1 MKGTN
6 WFSRNFKTIIYVA
19 FLVPIIT
26 VAIVSISH
34 VTGWYGMSN
43 PMSWALYL
51 SIGIEIAA
59 LSALA
64 AISVNMGSKV
74 YVPFG
79 IVTIIQFVGNI
90 FFAFEYIDISS
101 AQFLS
106 WVDLTGPI
114 LEYVGVEQDNLQSHR
129 RFLAI
134 FSGGM
139 LPLISLSFLHMLVK
153 FNEERTLSNETKDKS
168 STEPKEDPI
177 QASDLVGEIARY
189 RPTTEELDKLNE
201 ILSKPKT
208 KVFESPKNADEMMIT
223 SDQDIIDSIPSD
235 DEESDWDIQTPP
247 SWVDVPDFS
256 EEEPKSEHYYDTER
270 NKTPEPPSWLNDGP
284 EPTEEDYKDFDTT
297 INDGLDDIPYEDS
310 QTETDVDD
318 TNDKWDE
325 DHALD
330 MVLNDMVK
338 DIEVN
343 EPETI
348 EPPTHQF
355 NENIE
360 YTTDTEPDKD
370 YNLVL
375 SSKTP
380 QHVNGVPIEKYRE
393 VNKEQ
398 LPDVVETAELDL
410 NTGQITTPTEK
421 LKEVNIVLDDLP
433 NNNGPE
439 FNVDVEIKEVPQV
452 RFEPPT
458 PEPNFI
464 FKEPINETT
473 KDITN
478 DDPEKKK

>member
-34 VTGWYGMSN
+34 VTGWYGISN

-90 FFAFEYIDISS
+90 FFAFEYIDIAST
-101 AQFLS
+101 QFLS

-114 LEYVGVEQDNLQSHR
+114 LEYVGVEEGNLQSHR

-153 FNEERTLSNETKDKS
+153 FNEERTLTSNSVSEDS
-168 STEPKEDPI
+168 GPKEEPI

-189 RPTTEELDKLNE
+189 RPTTEELDKLND

-208 KVFESPKNADEMMIT
+208 KV
-223 SDQDIIDSIPSD
+223 SD
-235 DEESDWDIQTPP
+235 DDDYDQYRDSHK
-247 SWVDVPDFS
+247 
-256 EEEPKSEHYYDTER
+256 EEET
-270 NKTPEPPSWLNDGP
+270 KTPNEDEVPPEWLDEGP
-284 EPTEEDYKDFDTT
+284 EPTEEEY
-297 INDGLDDIPYEDS
+297 GE
-310 QTETDVDD
+310 
-318 TNDKWDE
+318 WDE

-330 MVLNDMVK
+330 LVMNDMVK
-338 DIEVN
+338 DFTEEDLKEIEVN

-348 EPPTHQF
+348 EPPTHQI

-360 YTTDTEPDKD
+360 HTTDTEPEED
-370 YNLVL
+370 YNVVM

-380 QHVNGVPIEKYRE
+380 QHVNGVPIKDRN
-393 VNKEQ
+393 VINEQ

-410 NTGQITTPTEK
+410 NTGQITTPTEE
-421 LKEVNIVLDDLP
+421 LKEVNVVLDELP
-433 NNNGPE
+433 NNNGPK
-439 FNVDVEIKEVPQV
+439 FDVDVEIKEVPQV

>member
-153 FNEERTLSNETKDKS
+153 FNEERTLSIETKDKP
-168 STEPKEDPI
+168 STEPKEEPI

-208 KVFESPKNADEMMIT
+208 KV
-223 SDQDIIDSIPSD
+223 SD
-235 DEESDWDIQTPP
+235 
-247 SWVDVPDFS
+247 
-256 EEEPKSEHYYDTER
+256 EEEPKSEYYYDTER
-270 NKTPEPPSWLNDGP
+270 NITPEPPSWLNDGP

-297 INDGLDDIPYEDS
+297 INEELDKL
-310 QTETDVDD
+310 
-318 TNDKWDE
+318 NK
-325 DHALD
+325 
-330 MVLNDMVK
+330 VLTKPNPTVPINVE

-348 EPPTHQF
+348 EPPTYQF

-360 YTTDTEPDKD
+360 YTTDTEPEED
-370 YNLVL
+370 YNVVM
-375 SSKTP
+375 SS
-380 QHVNGVPIEKYRE
+380 
-393 VNKEQ
+393 KEQ

-421 LKEVNIVLDDLP
+421 LKEVNVVLDELP

-439 FNVDVEIKEVPQV
+439 FSVDVEIKEVPQV

>member
-1 MKGTN
+1 
-6 WFSRNFKTIIYVA
+6 
-19 FLVPIIT
+19 
-26 VAIVSISH
+26 
-34 VTGWYGMSN
+34 MSN

-208 KVFESPKNADEMMIT
+208 KV
-223 SDQDIIDSIPSD
+223 SD
-235 DEESDWDIQTPP
+235 
-247 SWVDVPDFS
+247 

-343 EPETI
+343 EPEII
-348 EPPTHQF
+348 EPPTYQF

-360 YTTDTEPDKD
+360 YTTDTEPEED
-370 YNLVL
+370 YNVVM
-375 SSKTP
+375 SS
-380 QHVNGVPIEKYRE
+380 
-393 VNKEQ
+393 KEQ

-410 NTGQITTPTEK
+410 NTEIGRASCRER
-421 LKEVNIVLDDLP
+421 VL
-433 NNNGPE
+433 
-439 FNVDVEIKEVPQV
+439 FRV
-452 RFEPPT
+452 
-458 PEPNFI
+458 
-464 FKEPINETT
+464 
-473 KDITN
+473 
-478 DDPEKKK
+478 

>member
-1 MKGTN
+1 MEGTN

-34 VTGWYGMSN
+34 VTVWYGMSN

-64 AISVNMGSKV
+64 AISANMGSKI
-74 YVPFG
+74 YIPFG

-90 FFAFEYIDISS
+90 FFAFEFINIASE
-101 AQFLS
+101 QFLS

-114 LEYVGVEQDNLQSHR
+114 LEYVGVEQGDLQSHR

-139 LPLISLSFLHMLVK
+139 LPLISLSFLHMIVK
-153 FNEERTLSNETKDKS
+153 FNEGRSLLSKEIIKEEKD
-168 STEPKEDPI
+168 TTPEPKEDQI

-189 RPTTEELDKLNE
+189 RPTIEELDKLDE
-201 ILSKPKT
+201 ILSKLKSNPK
-208 KVFESPKNADEMMIT
+208 VSESPKNADEMMIT
-223 SDQDIIDSIPSD
+223 SDQDIMDSIPSD

-256 EEEPKSEHYYDTER
+256 EEEHYSSEWDNT
-270 NKTPEPPSWLNDGP
+270 LM
-284 EPTEEDYKDFDTT
+284 
-297 INDGLDDIPYEDS
+297 DGLRDE
-310 QTETDVDD
+310 E
-318 TNDKWDE
+318 WDE
-325 DHALD
+325 DHELD
-330 MVLNDMVK
+330 MVKNL
-338 DIEVN
+338 EVN

-348 EPPTHQF
+348 EPPTYQF

-360 YTTDTEPDKD
+360 YTTDTEPNSVEPPTND
-370 YNLVL
+370 YNIILTPKV
-375 SSKTP
+375 P
-380 QHVNGVPIEKYRE
+380 QHVAGVPIEKHRE
-393 VNKEQ
+393 VIKEQ
-398 LPDVVETAELDL
+398 LPDTVEIAELDL
-410 NTGQITTPTEK
+410 NTGQIITPSEEFINTID
-421 LKEVNIVLDDLP
+421 VVLDDLP
-433 NNNGPE
+433 NNDEPK
-439 FNVDVEIKEVPQV
+439 FDVDVEIKEVPQV

-464 FKEPINETT
+464 FKEPINERT